1 MDILPLLDELQT
13 IARNGLA
20 FTSSPYDKER
30 YQSLL
35 ELASDY
41 YGQALDLP
49 AEEVRRKLSAEL
61 GYITPKVG
69 ADAAIF
75 DPVGR
80 ILLMLRADDGQWCLP
95 CGWVDANESPAEAVV
110 RETMEECGLDVRPVQ
125 LVDVFT
131 RKPSATNGP
140 HTAIALVYLCEVTG
154 GTLTLSHEGSDLR
167 YWHID
172 QVPAWHN
179 IHRQYALAA
188 HAVWKA
194 RLESLSA
201 EE

>member
-20 FTSSPYDKER
+20 FTSNPYDKER
-30 YQSLL
+30 YQRLM

-41 YGQALDLP
+41 YSQALDLP

-75 DPVGR
+75 DPQGR
-80 ILLMLRADDGQWCLP
+80 ILLMLRADGGQWCLP
-95 CGWVDANESPAEAVV
+95 CGWVDANESPAETVV
-110 RETMEECGLDVRPVQ
+110 REVKEECGLDVRPVQ

-131 RKPSATNGP
+131 RKPSAINGP
-140 HTAIALVYLCEVTG
+140 HTAIAVVYLCEITG
-154 GTLTLSHEGSDLR
+154 GTLTLSHEGNDLR

-172 QVPAWHN
+172 QVPAWHKN
-179 IHRQYALAA
+179 HRHYALGA
-188 HAVWKA
+188 HAAWQA
-194 RLESLSA
+194 RQTSLSA
-201 EE
+201 EA

>member
-20 FTSSPYDKER
+20 FTTNPYDKER
-30 YQSLL
+30 YQRLMKL
-35 ELASDY
+35 VSDY
-41 YGQALDLP
+41 YGQTLDLP
-49 AEEVRRKLSAEL
+49 AEEVRHKLSAEL

-75 DPVGR
+75 DPEGR
-80 ILLMLRADDGQWCLP
+80 ILLMLRADEGQWCLP
-95 CGWVDANESPAEAVV
+95 CGWMDPNESPAETVV

-131 RKPSATNGP
+131 RKPGAIHGP
-140 HTAIALVYLCEVTG
+140 HTAIAIVYLCEITG

-167 YWHID
+167 YWHIA
-172 QVPAWHN
+172 QVPVWYKN
-179 IHRQYALAA
+179 HRQYALAA
-188 HAVWKA
+188 RAAWQ
-194 RLESLSA
+194 LLNCEL
-201 EE
+201 

>member
-20 FTSSPYDKER
+20 FTSNPYDKER
-30 YQSLL
+30 YQRLM

-41 YGQALDLP
+41 YSQALDLP

-75 DPVGR
+75 DPGGR
-80 ILLMLRADDGQWCLP
+80 ILLMLRADDGRWCLP
-95 CGWVDANESPAEAVV
+95 CGWVDPNESPAEAAI
-110 RETMEECGLDVRPVQ
+110 REAKEECGLDVRPVQ

-131 RKPSATNGP
+131 RKPSAINGP
-140 HTAIALVYLCEVTG
+140 HTAIAIVYLCEITG

-167 YWHID
+167 YWHIA
-172 QVPAWHN
+172 QAPAWHKN
-179 IHRQYALAA
+179 HRRYALAA
-188 HAVWKA
+188 RAAWQA
-194 RLESLSA
+194 RQASLSA
-201 EE
+201 EG